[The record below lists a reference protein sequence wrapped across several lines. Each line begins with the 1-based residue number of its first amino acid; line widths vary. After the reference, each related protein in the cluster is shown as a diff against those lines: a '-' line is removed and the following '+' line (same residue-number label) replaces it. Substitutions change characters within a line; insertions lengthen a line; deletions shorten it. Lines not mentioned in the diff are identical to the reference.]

1 MYVRLH
7 GLVCAT
13 LLAYGCAA
21 EGDATPEPVPA
32 LPSVQPPQPGEDAEV
47 LDASPFDAGSAP
59 PSPYEDAGVQHVG
72 DDPLTADSACAAS
85 AVKAQQVVV
94 EEQVQVEVKVEVQ
107 VPKPV
112 NLFVM
117 LDRSQSM
124 ASSLWSP
131 AVSALKQF
139 IRDDMSKDMD
149 MAIQYFPSN
158 SGSCNGNGY
167 KTPAVAMGTL
177 PAHAAALVSSID
189 AQDPDGWGTP
199 IEGALRGVT
208 EYCKSFQTSH
218 PNESCIGVV
227 VTDGKPELD
236 GCEHD
241 DAKLAKIAGDAW
253 TSSKVRTFAVGLS
266 GADFGLLD
274 KIAQA
279 GGAADCDTSSSR
291 FACDVSAG
299 ADRLSMALAKIRDT
313 VTVVETQTRTE
324 THTETQQRPLDCE
337 WQLPAAGNGKTLD
350 LDKVNVKVS
359 GGTGAALSLGRVPSA
374 AACTAGAWYY
384 DNPLAP
390 TRLIACPATCDSIK
404 SGGYTEVSV
413 LLGCQT
419 VILLL

>member
-1 MYVRLH
+1 
-7 GLVCAT
+7 

-21 EGDATPEPVPA
+21 DGGDISAHVPELPNELPA
-32 LPSVQPPQPGEDAEV
+32 PADDAGV
-47 LDASPFDAGSAP
+47 LDASPYDASVSP
-59 PSPYEDAGVQHVG
+59 PQYSDASVQHVA

-85 AVKAQQVVV
+85 ALKAEQVVV
-94 EEQVQVEVKVEVQ
+94 EEQVEVQVQVAVQ

-117 LDRSQSM
+117 LDRSASM

-139 IRDDMSKDMD
+139 IHDDMSQGMD
-149 MAIQYFPSN
+149 MAIQYFPS
-158 SGSCNGNGY
+158 SGGSCNGNGY
-167 KTPAVAMGTL
+167 STPAVAMGTL
-177 PAHAAALVSSID
+177 PAHATALESSING
-189 AQDPDGWGTP
+189 QDPNGFGTP

-227 VTDGKPELD
+227 VTDGKPEFD

-253 TSSKVRTFAVGLS
+253 SNAKVRTFAVGLS

-279 GGAADCDTSSSR
+279 GGAADCDTNSAR

-299 ADRLSMALAKIRDT
+299 ADKLSTALSRIRDT
-313 VTVVETQTRTE
+313 VTVVETQTHTE

-337 WQLPAAGNGKTLD
+337 WLMPAAGSGKTLD
-350 LDKVNVKVS
+350 LDKVNVKIS
-359 GGTGAALSLGRVPSA
+359 GGTGAALNLGRVPSA

-384 DNPLAP
+384 DNPSAP
-390 TRLIACPATCDSIK
+390 TRLIACPESCTSIK

-419 VILLL
+419 LILLL

>member
-1 MYVRLH
+1 MYLRCY
-7 GLVCAT
+7 GLICST
-13 LLAYGCAA
+13 LLVYGCAA
-21 EGDATPEPVPA
+21 EDGVTSEAVPQ
-32 LPSVQPPQPGEDAEV
+32 LPSVEPPQVAEDAEV
-47 LDASPFDAGSAP
+47 LDAAPLDAGGVTP
-59 PSPYEDAGVQHVG
+59 PPYADAGAHQVVE
-72 DDPLTADSACAAS
+72 DPLTADSACAAS

-117 LDRSQSM
+117 LDRSASM
-124 ASSLWSP
+124 SSSLWSP

-139 IRDDMSKDMD
+139 IRDDMSKDME
-149 MAIQYFPSN
+149 MAIQYFPN
-158 SGSCNGNGY
+158 NGGSCSGNGY

-177 PAHAAALVSSID
+177 PAHASALVSSID
-189 AQDPDGWGTP
+189 AQVPNGWGTP

-208 EYCKSFQTSH
+208 EYCKSFQTSQ

-253 TSSKVRTFAVGLS
+253 TNSKVRTFAVGLS

-274 KIAQA
+274 RIAQA
-279 GGAADCDTSSSR
+279 GGAADCDTTSSR
-291 FACDVSAG
+291 YACDVSAG
-299 ADRLSMALAKIRDT
+299 ADRLSTALSKIRDT

-324 THTETQQRPLDCE
+324 TRTETQQRPLECE

-359 GGTGAALSLGRVPSA
+359 GGAGAALTLGRVPSA

-384 DNPLAP
+384 DDPAAP
-390 TRLIACPATCDSIK
+390 TRLIACPTTCDRIK

>member
-1 MYVRLH
+1 MYLRWY
-7 GLVCAT
+7 GLVYST

-21 EGDATPEPVPA
+21 EGDATSEAIPE
-32 LPSVQPPQPGEDAEV
+32 LPSQQPPQPADDADV
-47 LDASPFDAGSAP
+47 LDGSPFDAGNVAP
-59 PSPYEDAGVQHVG
+59 PQNGDAGVHHVG

-117 LDRSQSM
+117 LDRSASM
-124 ASSLWSP
+124 AFSLWSP

-139 IRDDMSKDMD
+139 IHDDMSQGMD
-149 MAIQYFPSN
+149 MAIQYFPSGG
-158 SGSCNGNGY
+158 GSCNGSGY
-167 KTPAVAMGTL
+167 STPAVAMGTL

-189 AQDPDGWGTP
+189 NQDPNGFGTP

-208 EYCKSFQTSH
+208 EYCKSFQVSH

-227 VTDGKPELD
+227 ITDGKPEFD

-253 TSSKVRTFAVGLS
+253 TNSKVRTFAVGLS

-279 GGAADCDTSSSR
+279 GGATDCDTNSTR

-299 ADRLSMALAKIRDT
+299 ADKLSTALSKIRDT

-337 WQLPAAGNGKTLD
+337 WQLPAAGNGKTID

-359 GGTGAALSLGRVPSA
+359 GGTAAALNLGRVPSA

-384 DNPLAP
+384 DNPSAP

-404 SGGYTEVSV
+404 SGGYTDVSV